1 MATISL
7 KVVNMNREQRREKQ
21 REERR
26 NARKVRKTLAKMPK
40 EKRQEI
46 YKEIY
51 EIWTQAK
58 DRTNRL
64 NMEDEE
70 NESAT

>member
-1 MATISL
+1 
-7 KVVNMNREQRREKQ
+7 MNREQRREKQ
-21 REERR
+21 QEERR
-26 NARKVRKTLAKMPK
+26 NARKIRKTLARMPK

-46 YKEIY
+46 FKEIY

-70 NESAT
+70 NESTT

>member
-21 REERR
+21 QEEKR

-46 YKEIY
+46 FKEIY

-58 DRTNRL
+58 DKTNRL

>member
-1 MATISL
+1 
-7 KVVNMNREQRREKQ
+7 MNREQRREKQ
-21 REERR
+21 QEERR
-26 NARKVRKTLAKMPK
+26 NAKRIRKTLARMPK

-46 YKEIY
+46 FKEIY

-70 NESAT
+70 NESTT